1 MTAKLRLLLYT
12 AIAVTAVLGF
22 IFPNHHPHF
31 WWQKLP
37 IFDVFFGFF
46 GCILIIVS
54 AKWLGHHWLMK
65 DRDYY
70 DQN

>member
-1 MTAKLRLLLYT
+1 MATRLRLLLNA
-12 AIAVTAVLGF
+12 AIAVTTVLGF
-22 IFPNHHPHF
+22 VFPNPQPHF

-37 IFDVFFGFF
+37 VFDAFFGFF

-65 DRDYY
+65 DEDYY
-70 DQN
+70 NHD